1 MKQFINLSTRVINKL
16 HIIEIVKKPNNYT
29 IVMSMSHIHGW
40 LLFSSGNLE
49 TDSNIIDICE
59 KNNKHDYDII
69 TKFIE
74 KVQDTSYIYK

>member
-29 IVMSMSHIHGW
+29 ITMSISNIDGW
-40 LLFSSGNLE
+40 LLFSTGNLE
-49 TDSNIIDICE
+49 TKSNIIDICE

-74 KVQDTSYIYK
+74 KVEEISYIYK

>member
-1 MKQFINLSTRVINKL
+1 
-16 HIIEIVKKPNNYT
+16 
-29 IVMSMSHIHGW
+29 MSHIHGW

-59 KNNKHDYDII
+59 KKNKHDYDII

-74 KVQDTSYIYK
+74 KVEDTSYIYK